1 LSKPGKGLPPFE
13 QIPVASYDAVR
24 AGQDK
29 KRLVDRWINEVLRA
43 PK

>member
-1 LSKPGKGLPPFE
+1 LPPFD
-13 QIPVASYDAVR
+13 QIPIMGYDAVR